1 MAWPLSLAPGPGG
14 CPQGEQILHRAPLS
28 CAEGQGVV
36 PTRLDAR
43 VLAPRPSGIRQGLVS
58 GGYRRESG
66 GWGCQKGGDSQDPT
80 LKGRAVCDM
89 RVWASRDS
97 RAEKGTER
105 FRQGT
110 SCPATPLWPEDLSG
124 ARGVGTSSSHCPSAL
139 SLGPGERKSLL
150 RTWAALQMWQPA
162 GTGTF
167 RGVASSF
174 CRGPEREWF
183 LAGYPDFKASGPI

>member
-14 CPQGEQILHRAPLS
+14 CPQGGQILHRAPLS

-97 RAEKGTER
+97 RAEKGTGR
-105 FRQGT
+105 FHQ
-110 SCPATPLWPEDLSG
+110 
-124 ARGVGTSSSHCPSAL
+124 GTSSSHPSLA
-139 SLGPGERKSLL
+139 
-150 RTWAALQMWQPA
+150 
-162 GTGTF
+162 
-167 RGVASSF
+167 
-174 CRGPEREWF
+174 RGPEWGQRGWDFILSLSLCPQPWAWGEEEP
-183 LAGYPDFKASGPI
+183 APDLGCPPNVAACRHRDL